1 MKRNM
6 KRLAAALM
14 MLACMLTLTACSS
27 IGEVPNEEVLRA
39 KSDAC
44 ITMLTS
50 ADEAT
55 LKAQVENLEEDFKD
69 FEQEVALYPYIGGTG
84 QKFDFTADA
93 YLSMLKAYESS
104 MDDLGAYVQVKEYE
118 GGKVDGDET
127 TYYAVYEFE
136 KHDLRL
142 TLVFDKDLVINTV
155 AVDPILSTGEILT
168 KAGLNTLLGMG
179 SVFTVLIII
188 CLIIYCFNFIP
199 MIQKKFSK
207 KQAVPA
213 APAKAA
219 PAPAPAPVAAA
230 AAEPEVDDLEVIAVI
245 TAAVAA
251 AMGTT
256 STDGFTVRSI
266 RRSSSNKWRKA

>member
-1 MKRNM
+1 MKKIR
-6 KRLAAALM
+6 KRIAAALL
-14 MLACMLTLTACSS
+14 MLACALTLTACSS
-27 IGEVPNEEVLRA
+27 IGSVPDEEIFQA
-39 KSDAC
+39 KADAC
-44 ITMLTS
+44 IAMLSS
-50 ADEAT
+50 ADEAA
-55 LKAQVENLEEDFKD
+55 LQEQVKNLEEGFAD
-69 FEQEVALYPYIGGTG
+69 FEQQVALYPYIGGTG

-104 MDDLGAYVQVKEYE
+104 MDDLGAYVQLKAYE
-118 GGKVDGDET
+118 GGKTDGDET

-142 TLVFDKDLVINTV
+142 TLVFDREYVIKTV
-155 AVDPILSTGEILT
+155 AVDPILSTGEILA

-179 SVFTVLIII
+179 SVFVVLIII

-207 KQAVPA
+207 KPAAPA

-219 PAPAPAPVAAA
+219 PAPAPVPVAE
-230 AAEPEVDDLEVIAVI
+230 EPQVDDLEVIAVI

-251 AMGTT
+251 AMGT

>member
-1 MKRNM
+1 MKKIR
-6 KRLAAALM
+6 KRIAAALL
-14 MLACMLTLTACSS
+14 MLMCALTLTACSS
-27 IGEVPNEEVLRA
+27 IGSVPGEEVFQA
-39 KSDAC
+39 KADAC
-44 ITMLTS
+44 IAMLTS

-55 LKAQVENLEEDFKD
+55 ISEQVKNLEEGFDDFK
-69 FEQEVALYPYIGGTG
+69 QQVALYPYIGGTG

-104 MDDLGAYVQVKEYE
+104 MEDLGAYVGLKAYE
-118 GGKVDGDET
+118 GGKADDDET
-127 TYYAVYEFE
+127 TYYAVYQFE

-142 TLVFDKDLVINTV
+142 TLVFDKEYVITTV

-179 SVFTVLIII
+179 SVFVVLIII

-207 KQAVPA
+207 KPAAAVPA
-213 APAKAA
+213 KTAA
-219 PAPAPAPVAAA
+219 PATAPVP
-230 AAEPEVDDLEVIAVI
+230 AAEEPQVDDLEVIAVI

-251 AMGTT
+251 AMGT

-266 RRSSSNKWRKA
+266 RRSNSNKWRKA

>member
-14 MLACMLTLTACSS
+14 MLACMLTLTACSTT
-27 IGEVPNEEVLRA
+27 GEVPNEEVFRS

-50 ADEAT
+50 VDEAT
-55 LKAQVENLEEDFKD
+55 LKAQVENLERDFDD

-84 QKFDFTADA
+84 QKFDFTAEA
-93 YLSMLKAYESS
+93 YLSMLKAFESS
-104 MDDLGAYVQVKEYE
+104 MEDLGAYVQVKEYE

-142 TLVFDKDLVINTV
+142 TLVFDKDFVINTV

-179 SVFTVLIII
+179 SVFVVLIII
-188 CLIIYCFNFIP
+188 CLLIYCFNFIP
-199 MIQKKFSK
+199 LIQKKFSK

-213 APAKAA
+213 APAKTG
-219 PAPAPAPVAAA
+219 PAPVQAPA

-251 AMGTT
+251 AMGTA
-256 STDGFTVRSI
+256 SADGFTVRSI

>member
-1 MKRNM
+1 MKRNI
-6 KRLAAALM
+6 KRLAAAWM
-14 MLACMLTLTACSS
+14 MLACVLTLTACSS
-27 IGEVPNEEVLRA
+27 GGEVPNEKALQVKA
-39 KSDAC
+39 DAC
-44 ITMLTS
+44 MAMLTS
-50 ADEAT
+50 VDQAT

-84 QKFDFTADA
+84 EKFDFTADA
-93 YLSMLKAYESS
+93 YLSILKAYESC

-118 GGKVDGDET
+118 GGKVDGNET

-136 KHDLRL
+136 KRDMRL

-155 AVDPILSTGEILT
+155 AVDPILTIGEILT
-168 KAGLNTLLGMG
+168 KAALNTLLGMG
-179 SVFTVLIII
+179 SVFVVLIII

-207 KQAVPA
+207 RQEAPA
-213 APAKAA
+213 APVKAA
-219 PAPAPAPVAAA
+219 PARTASAAV

-251 AMGTT
+251 AMGTA